1 MIDSNIYTMIHHE
14 MSHLISY
21 QIREEKQEKKK
32 KHTIKIFLTS
42 IARVFYGGFRVG
54 HSHKRISLLDIRFRY
69 GTMTIFISD
78 TPLSPMGPSS
88 PSQEGLFTDLRLLSL
103 EKQLNIELKVT
114 KLLL

>member
-1 MIDSNIYTMIHHE
+1 MFNVDRSSSMG
-14 MSHLISY
+14 
-21 QIREEKQEKKK
+21 
-32 KHTIKIFLTS
+32 
-42 IARVFYGGFRVG
+42 VRVG

-114 KLLL
+114 KLFLLLLFYYIYIFFFYLNIYIWLIRMKK